1 MKRAILAIL
10 FATSLQ
16 AADME
21 VALDAPVAITET
33 VVSQVQASAVKVKH
47 ITIDGA
53 NQQIEI
59 EFIGIEKR
67 LVRKMT
73 NTQWNN
79 FRTSFVTSY
88 GTTLKAMI
96 VEHFTPPPPETP

>member
-10 FATSLQ
+10 LSATS
-16 AADME
+16 AFGADME
-21 VALDAPVAITET
+21 VTLDAPVTVSQT
-33 VVSQVQASAVKVKH
+33 VVSSVQASTVKVRF

-59 EFIGIEKR
+59 EFEGISKR

-73 NTQWNN
+73 VAQWNA
-79 FRTSFVTSY
+79 FRTSFVTNY
-88 GTTLKAMI
+88 GATLKTMI
-96 VEHFTPPPPETP
+96 TEHFNPPVP

>member
-10 FATSLQ
+10 LTTSLQ

-21 VALDAPVAITET
+21 VALDTPVTITET
-33 VVSQVQASAVKVKH
+33 AVSQVQASTVKVKH
-47 ITIDGA
+47 ITIDGV

-59 EFIGIEKR
+59 EFVGIEKR

-73 NTQWNN
+73 NAQWNS
-79 FRTSFVTSY
+79 FRTSFVTNY
-88 GTTLKAMI
+88 GATLKAMI
-96 VEHFTPPPPETP
+96 VEHFTPVPPP

>member
-10 FATSLQ
+10 LTTSLQ

-21 VALDAPVAITET
+21 VALDTPVTITET
-33 VVSQVQASAVKVKH
+33 AVSQVQASTVKVKH
-47 ITIDGA
+47 ITIDGV

-59 EFIGIEKR
+59 EFVGIDRR
-67 LVRKMT
+67 LIRKMT
-73 NTQWNN
+73 PAQWNS

-96 VEHFTPPPPETP
+96 VEHFTPPETP